1 MVKYQL
7 LPLFLRLFL
16 YYHTLANN
24 KGSGKIGQR
33 AWFYFPLF
41 YFFES
46 NVDGRVPNVFEWPL
60 TLSHVSKALEQVRT
74 MFLAKEEEKKGER

>member
-1 MVKYQL
+1 MIS
-7 LPLFLRLFL
+7 RLFL

-24 KGSGKIGQR
+24 KGTGKVGQR

-46 NVDGRVPNVFEWPL
+46 NIDGRV
-60 TLSHVSKALEQVRT
+60 SREQLDMISAIGLVAI
-74 MFLAKEEEKKGER
+74 FPHFAVEVL